1 MHGKDELAVQHIA
14 CGELEGE
21 MSDYLCSEDEV
32 QLTVHALDGLV
43 AIQWVDTL
51 AIRSELVVH
60 QTTVCA
66 NYCHSS

>member
-1 MHGKDELAVQHIA
+1 MHGKDELAVQRIA

-21 MSDYLCSEDEV
+21 MSGYLCLEDEV
-32 QLTVHALDGLV
+32 QLMVHALDGLV
-43 AIQWVDTL
+43 AIQWVDIL
-51 AIRSELVVH
+51 ATCSELVVY